1 MKLLPR
7 PIRVACHAWRFSR
20 DCHPLARIVFIIRN
34 RRLMFP

>member
-20 DCHPLARIVFIIRN
+20 EAGLCARILFVIRN
-34 RRLMFP
+34 RGLMF